1 MNSIRFIL
9 PFAKPYGRRYLAGL
23 LMVPLSIGSLLAIP
37 WLTGE
42 CVDILRASMG
52 PQAPAT
58 IPPTKQ
64 LTLLLAAIVIFAF
77 TRGLSLFA
85 IRWFII
91 SASRKVEFALRDKLF
106 AHLQHLDQGFYNR
119 WKTGDILARCSQD
132 VERVRVLAGPIIMYS
147 ANTVCMLLIA
157 IPLMISVSGWL
168 TLLLMVPLSLLTLS
182 VRKIGPRVHAAVSKA
197 QETLSDLSS
206 LSQEDFAGIRVVKSF
221 AQEKAEG
228 ERFRKLSSEYL
239 DDNMTTARIQA
250 WMHPLVAGVNEL
262 SLMLLLLLGG
272 YYLLG
277 GEGALSLGEFIKF
290 AGYQFQ
296 LIWPM
301 ISIGWVVNQF
311 HRASASV
318 VRLEAILKSE
328 SSITLPAEPI
338 SPATGRIEGTIS
350 IRGLDFAYNG
360 KNILEDI
367 SIEVPAGHTV
377 AITGRTGSGKSTL
390 LKTLPRIVAVGDG
403 RIFIDGTDIN
413 LLPIDLLRRSI
424 GYVPQESFLFSRSIS
439 GNIGFGLDEPDEG
452 AVLSAARISR
462 LEKDIDQFPRGW
474 DEQVGERGVTLSGGQ
489 KQRTALARALLIQPS
504 ILLLDDSLS
513 AVDTQTE
520 KEILAEL
527 RTATGNTTT
536 LVSAQRISSI
546 LHADRIYVLDQ
557 GRVAEEGTHDEL
569 LKMNGLYAE
578 TYRLQLLSDELEGM

>member
-311 HRASASV
+311 HRASPSV
-318 VRLEAILKSE
+318 VRLEAILESE

-338 SPATGRIEGTIS
+338 RPATGRIEGAIS